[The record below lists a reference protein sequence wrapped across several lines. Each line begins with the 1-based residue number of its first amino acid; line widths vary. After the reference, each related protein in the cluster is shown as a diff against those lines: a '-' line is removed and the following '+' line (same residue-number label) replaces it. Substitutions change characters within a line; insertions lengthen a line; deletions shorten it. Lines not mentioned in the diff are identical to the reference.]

1 MENPFLLDFYPLIE
15 KADSLR
21 QKKWGKKTFF
31 VQNLHLNYTN
41 ICVNHC
47 KFCAFAKHKN
57 EDGSYNMDGVAAV
70 EYVSKKGKNA
80 TEIHIVGGLHPDYGF
95 DYYLDMVSMLK
106 SNFPEKTI
114 KAFSA
119 VEIDY
124 FTKIS
129 GKSLSQILESLKSK
143 GLEMMPG
150 GGAEIFNEKV
160 RNIICPEKISGKRWL
175 EIHEIAHKTGIT
187 TNATMLYGHVE
198 TDDDKFH
205 HLTAIR
211 DLQEKTG
218 GFSAFVPLS
227 FQPENTFLSDRY
239 YATGLEDLR
248 TTAASRIVLE
258 NIPHIKAYWV
268 MLGKKTAQIAL
279 RCGADDL
286 DGTIVKENI
295 ARAAGGKTDEAMT
308 AEDIV
313 RMVKAIGLIP
323 VERDSFYKEVKIYG

>member
-15 KADSLR
+15 KADNLR
-21 QKKWGKKTFF
+21 QNKWGKKTFF

-41 ICVNHC
+41 ICVSHC

-57 EDGSYNMDGVAAV
+57 DDGSYNMDGAAAV

-95 DYYLDMVSMLK
+95 DYYMDMVEMLK
-106 SNFPEKTI
+106 TNFPEKTI

-129 GKSLSQILESLKSK
+129 GKSVAHVLESLKSK

-150 GGAEIFNEKV
+150 GGAEIFDEKV

-198 TDDDKFH
+198 NDDDKFR
-205 HLTAIR
+205 HLLAIR
-211 DLQEKTG
+211 ELQEKTG

-239 YATGLEDLR
+239 YATGLEDIR
-248 TTAASRIVLE
+248 TTAASRIILE
-258 NIPHIKAYWV
+258 NVPHIKAYWV

-279 RCGADDL
+279 RAGADDL
-286 DGTIVKENI
+286 DGTIIKENI
-295 ARAAGGKTDEAMT
+295 ARAAGGKTDEGMT
-308 AEDIV
+308 AEDII
-313 RMVKAIGLIP
+313 RMVSAVGLVP